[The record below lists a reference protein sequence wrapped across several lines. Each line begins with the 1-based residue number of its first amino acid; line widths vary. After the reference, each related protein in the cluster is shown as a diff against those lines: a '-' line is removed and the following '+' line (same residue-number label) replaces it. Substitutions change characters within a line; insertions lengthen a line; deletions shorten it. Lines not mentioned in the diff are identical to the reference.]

1 MSKGL
6 EEQKDFLI
14 DAVLDLK
21 QKADALDYLIR
32 KLDEKEV
39 PEVKLT
45 LELFDNLLEFVYLLL
60 WDNVVVTLYWIYD
73 HKGQRGLI
81 WYLNQIRTFKHSEK
95 KVDEQIAKIQSL
107 SGEIKK
113 VKKFRDKWIAHRDKE
128 PLEKYDEFWKKE
140 ARLTIKEV
148 ETLSDTAFEIIR
160 EHYPVTDLTNSGIH
174 IPFLLS
180 EVLIKESFVSNLRN
194 WGLLN
199 QYSPS
204 LVAESGLRDYAAK
217 ENSKKLNMRDIEIIN
232 ANADLINKQVEETLE
247 FQAEW

>member
-21 QKADALDYLIR
+21 QKADALDYLIG

-81 WYLNQIRTFKHSEK
+81 WYLNQIRTFTHSEK

-148 ETLSDTAFEIIR
+148 EILSDTAFEIIQ
-160 EHYPVTDLTNSGIH
+160 EHYPVTELTNSGIH

-180 EVLIKESFVSNLRN
+180 EVLIKESFVSNLRY

-199 QYSPS
+199 QYNSP
-204 LVAESGLRDYAAK
+204 LVGELALRDYVTK
-217 ENSKKLNMRDIEIIN
+217 GNDKKLNTRDIEVIN
-232 ANADLINKQVEETLE
+232 KNADLINKQVEETLE